1 MPLNAFGVDFMLAGY
16 EWTAE
21 LCLKDSD
28 GDGLTN
34 GEELGDPCCV
44 WSFQDLPLPGFAAHI
59 ASHPGSAAGVSPTAV
74 KREDA
79 NCAAVESAP
88 ARSEAKPRR
97 RLETAA

>member
-34 GEELGDPCCV
+34 GEGLGDPCC
-44 WSFQDLPLPGFAAHI
+44 G
-59 ASHPGSAAGVSPTAV
+59 ASQPSS
-74 KREDA
+74 
-79 NCAAVESAP
+79 
-88 ARSEAKPRR
+88 
-97 RLETAA
+97 